1 MAGLVIRRF
10 TDRWYLIY
18 AERSLLRV
26 ATESCSGKFSGLFWQ
41 VQHNHFTLCGRD
53 YTEIAMAYLRVL
65 HVMISMIVT
74 QAEGPS
80 GPDHAFASVPRKEA
94 ARSGKN

>member
-1 MAGLVIRRF
+1 MAGLVMMRF
-10 TDRWYLIY
+10 NNRWYLTY
-18 AERSLLRV
+18 AQGSLLRI
-26 ATESCSGKFSGLFWQ
+26 ATESCCGKFSGLFWQ